1 MRRTTKI
8 VLVLVAIAAVLTVI
22 CAFPYQLGRLAS
34 YVVHPSASAK
44 TSDTGL
50 HGTVPVDPDTIPAS
64 AKIEQA
70 SSTAESA
77 NPASTA
83 QPHDEPLMPIDLVT
97 LSKNPFK
104 YKGHSG
110 VLDTSKLP
118 ILTPDGTL
126 LGYTTLAPYGSL
138 KLDKMLDEHT
148 AIYNIIN
155 ASLEPDGQIAVKL
168 PNSDT
173 PDSGKLWKISVE
185 GQFEGTNA
193 YGASVTVPAVRFEGY
208 YALDLSRAYT
218 YLKPEGNP
226 LSADLTANGTIQNM
240 LSNSPNAT
248 VPPGYVVTTKNG
260 ASNAGAVICPNGAT
274 FAAFN
279 LSLDPKQKFDGVPHF
294 ESWDLQ
300 DALRYFGCSY
310 FPPGTTLVSKG
321 PDDTGKFVLVSKSLS
336 DSTTVQGVA
345 VPTSVKQ

>member
-1 MRRTTKI
+1 M
-8 VLVLVAIAAVLTVI
+8 
-22 CAFPYQLGRLAS
+22 
-34 YVVHPSASAK
+34 
-44 TSDTGL
+44 
-50 HGTVPVDPDTIPAS
+50 DPDAIPAS
-64 AKIEQA
+64 AKIEPA
-70 SSTAESA
+70 SSTTEGA

-83 QPHDEPLMPIDLVT
+83 QPHDEPLIPIDLVT

-104 YKGHSG
+104 YKGRSG

-126 LGYTTLAPYGSL
+126 MGYTTLAPYGSL

-148 AIYNIIN
+148 AIYNIVN

-168 PNSDT
+168 PNSDA
-173 PDSGKLWKISVE
+173 PDSGRLWKISVE
-185 GQFEGTNA
+185 GQLEGTNA
-193 YGASVTVPAVRFEGY
+193 YGASITVSSVRFEGY
-208 YALDLSRAYT
+208 YSLDLSKPYI
-218 YLKPEGNP
+218 YLKPEGKP
-226 LSADLTANGTIQNM
+226 LSADLSVNSTIQNM

-248 VPPGYVVTTKNG
+248 VPPGNVVTTKNG
-260 ASNAGAVICPNGAT
+260 ASNAGTVICPNGAT

-321 PDDTGKFVLVSKSLS
+321 PDDTWKFVLVSKSLP
-336 DSTTVQGVA
+336 DGTTVQGVA